1 MSKSRDKS
9 NRAYTKDKKGR
20 RKYVDS
26 ASRYAQSS
34 KVHLMQW
41 FQVCIFY
48 GVLTLYTVQCTRNM
62 LTNFMC
68 WWRRCRVNNSELICS
83 TSVCRRLIVCREVVF
98 IVLIFDLRKAQI
110 KINQFQPKYFFYESS
125 SVLH

>member
-41 FQVCIFY
+41 FQVCIFFS
-48 GVLTLYTVQCTRNM
+48 VLTLYTVQCSRNM

-68 WWRRCRVNNSELICS
+68 RWRRCRVNNSGLYMFDISLSRDYMFAGSCS
-83 TSVCRRLIVCREVVF
+83 
-98 IVLIFDLRKAQI
+98 QI
-110 KINQFQPKYFFYESS
+110 INIKFEKTNCI
-125 SVLH
+125 L

>member
-41 FQVCIFY
+41 FQVCIFFS
-48 GVLTLYTVQCTRNM
+48 VLTLYTVQCSRNM

-68 WWRRCRVNNSELICS
+68 RWRRCRVNNSGLYMFDISLLETKCLQGA
-83 TSVCRRLIVCREVVF
+83 VHRL
-98 IVLIFDLRKAQI
+98 
-110 KINQFQPKYFFYESS
+110 
-125 SVLH
+125 